1 MKRKLSS
8 TGTEPSSPDG
18 FGGQDGVYDLMQSSS
33 GCALRQVSGS
43 SETAGGFELDPGLG
57 SMLVMEPGVALMR
70 GMFYN
75 TLQVR
80 TVLELVGQVLA
91 INEDLLREVGE
102 GTGGGL
108 CDLIES
114 NQLLLG
120 ALIGSIEPLEEATE
134 GVGLQEEEQSSSV
147 TGLSGEVGGFI
158 LEPHLAQMI
167 GMEPGVELVRGMFHN
182 TAQVGAVLEL
192 ISQVLSINE
201 DLIGEAGDGASGGSY
216 DNSLVESNNMLLEA
230 LMGSIESPVEGVAE
244 EAEEPK
250 GVFNAIK
257 NTENPLG

>member
-1 MKRKLSS
+1 
-8 TGTEPSSPDG
+8 
-18 FGGQDGVYDLMQSSS
+18 
-33 GCALRQVSGS
+33 
-43 SETAGGFELDPGLG
+43 
-57 SMLVMEPGVALMR
+57 
-70 GMFYN
+70 
-75 TLQVR
+75 
-80 TVLELVGQVLA
+80 
-91 INEDLLREVGE
+91 E

-147 TGLSGEVGGFI
+147 TGLSGEVEGFI

-167 GMEPGVELVRGMFHN
+167 GMEPGAELVRGMFHN